1 MAIVFAS
8 GTLSGPTKLLQ
19 AQETVISSQF
29 TDSSSSN
36 TWRSMSGFS
45 RSITTI
51 GSNSKLLITVN
62 LGIVKPQGNTVG
74 FKFQRNGS
82 DVAIGNADG
91 NRPRMMFR
99 QTDQG
104 TDTSHSDGISFS
116 FMDQPGGGAGSS
128 YTYQLY
134 FYHENS
140 GTLWVNRN
148 QTYSN
153 TSGAEQGVTTSTIQ
167 ILEIAA

>member
-1 MAIVFAS
+1 MAIVFPS
-8 GTLSGPTKLLQ
+8 GTLSAPTKLLQ
-19 AQETVISSQF
+19 VQQTTISSRF
-29 TDSSSSN
+29 TSGASN
-36 TWRSMSGFS
+36 NNWQSMSGFS
-45 RSITTI
+45 RSITTL

-62 LGIVKPQGNTVG
+62 LGIVKPEGNTVG

-82 DVAIGNADG
+82 DVAIGDADG
-91 NRPRMMFR
+91 SRPRMMFR

-116 FMDQPGGGAGSS
+116 FIDQPGGGVGSS

-140 GTLWVNRN
+140 GTLYVNRN

-153 TSGAEQGVTTSTIQ
+153 SNGAEQGVTTSMIQ
-167 ILEIAA
+167 IQEIAP